1 MTSRICSF
9 LILTLAAG
17 PAVSA
22 DLHVYR
28 ATRLWPGDGPVIT
41 HADLVVRDGKIV
53 SVGKRSATGVPAD
66 AIIHDLGDAVL
77 IPGLV
82 VAETTVAEKG
92 RDDVHAITPHHRAAD
107 GFDMYADYAPI
118 VAGGVTTI
126 QISPGDKR
134 LVPGEGAVVKL
145 HGNDPARRTLRE
157 VESLRVVFGDAFKNP
172 PRIYEPPVGAV
183 SVDRPLEPTKPQ
195 LAAALPE
202 AVSGLRAMFRAAKSD
217 SASDSLLKAV
227 ANAGTAAKP
236 LRITAPT
243 VADVQAALDLA
254 AEFDLQVILVEPPV
268 PAADQLAKWKPHVA
282 GVILNPGVRP
292 GMTADAQEPSGPA
305 PAARTGR
312 RGRPNPTP
320 APRRNARRT
329 SATSNKDKDEDAT
342 AASPAEEARE
352 LRAAGFRV
360 AVKPV
365 NDADLKE
372 MLYLGGLFTTHN
384 SPADALKLLTTDAAA
399 ILGVGDRVGT
409 LSAGKDADFIVLSGD
424 PFALHTKVR
433 EVVVD
438 GQTAY
443 EASAAGARKVIRGA
457 RVLTG
462 NGDAIAGGAVLI
474 DGKTIRAVGRDVS
487 APADAEERRFAGAVI
502 VPGFID
508 MGNGLGVGGPLTG
521 QIPINTKLGPRLVF
535 GDPAAATVRHG
546 GITTV
551 LLSGPAPSPVV
562 AFKLGDKL
570 RPLADPVALR
580 FAVRGNLTTAGASL
594 RDSLRAAKAYN
605 DSWTKYET
613 DLKAYQQKKKEYDEA
628 KVKEPA
634 KKPEE
639 KKDEKKPEEIKDDKK
654 PEAKKDEKKPEEKKL
669 EEPKSPSKPPTV
681 ESLEPMR
688 LLFAG
693 TIPALVEA
701 KREDAIRLAVTICR
715 DEYTLRTILVGAD
728 DAWRVAD
735 LLAEKNVAVCAGP
748 DLVHTVDRAEVNL
761 PLLLSMRGIATGFQS
776 LANSGAKNLPLAIG
790 FAVRH
795 GLGADD
801 AVRGLTAG
809 PAQFLGLGSIGTL
822 AAGKDADL
830 VVLSGMPFELSTRV
844 LAVMIDGQWVYREEN

>member
-1 MTSRICSF
+1 M
-9 LILTLAAG
+9 LALTAG
-17 PAVSA
+17 PAA
-22 DLHVYR
+22 AAELHVYR
-28 ATRLWPGDGPVIT
+28 AARLWTGDGPVIT
-41 HADLVVRDGKIV
+41 DAELVVRDGKIV
-53 SVGKRSATGVPAD
+53 SVGKRTATSVPAD
-66 AIIHDLGDAVL
+66 AVVHEFGDAVV

-82 VAETTVAEKG
+82 IAETTLAEKG
-92 RDDVHAITPHHRAAD
+92 RDDVHAITPDHRAAD
-107 GFDMYADYAPI
+107 GFDMYSDYSPI
-118 VAGGVTTI
+118 VAGGVTTV
-126 QISPGDKR
+126 QLSPGGKR
-134 LVPGEGAVVKL
+134 LVPGEGSVVKL
-145 HGNDPARRTLRE
+145 HGDNVAHRTVRE
-157 VESLRVVFGDAFKNP
+157 IESLRVVFGEAFKNP

-183 SVDRPLEPTKPQ
+183 SVDRPLLPTKPQ
-195 LAAALPE
+195 LANGLPE
-202 AVSGLRAMFRAAKSD
+202 AVSGLRAMFRAAR
-217 SASDSLLKAV
+217 SASESDPLLKAV
-227 ANAGTAAKP
+227 ANSGTTAKP
-236 LRITAPT
+236 LRVTAQTAP
-243 VADVQAALDLA
+243 DVQAALDLA
-254 AEFDLQVILVEPPV
+254 AEFDLRLILAEPPV
-268 PAADQLAKWKPHVA
+268 PSAEQLAKWKPYVA

-292 GMTADAQEPSGPA
+292 GMTADGPEPSGPA

-312 RGRPNPTP
+312 RGRPNPAP
-320 APRRNARRT
+320 APRRTTRRPS
-329 SATSNKDKDEDAT
+329 SASTKDKDDDAT

-360 AVKPV
+360 ALKPI

-384 SPADALKLLTTDAAA
+384 SPAETLKMLTIDAAA
-399 ILGVGDRVGT
+399 VLGVGDRVGT
-409 LSAGKDADFIVLSGD
+409 LAAGKDADFVVLSGD

-433 EVVVD
+433 EVFVD
-438 GQTAY
+438 GQPAY
-443 EASAAGARKVIRGA
+443 EASPAGARKVIRAA

-462 NGDAIAGGAVLI
+462 NGESIAGGSVLI

-487 APADAEERRFAGAVI
+487 APVDAEERRFAGAVI

-508 MGNGLGVGGPLTG
+508 MGNGLGVGGPLSG

-535 GDPAAATVRHG
+535 GDPAAATARHG

-551 LLSGPAPSPVV
+551 LLSGPAPAPVV
-562 AFKLGDKL
+562 AFKLGDRL

-580 FAVRGNLTTAGASL
+580 FAVRGNLTTSGASL
-594 RDSLRAAKAYN
+594 RDSFRAAKAYN
-605 DSWTKYET
+605 DNWTKYET

-628 KVKEPA
+628 KAKEPA

-639 KKDEKKPEEIKDDKK
+639 KKDEKKPED
-654 PEAKKDEKKPEEKKL
+654 KKDEKKPEEKKL
-669 EEPKSPSKPPTV
+669 EEPKAPSKPPTV
-681 ESLEPMR
+681 ESMEPFR
-688 LLFAG
+688 PLFAG
-693 TIPALVEA
+693 TVPALVEA

-715 DEYTLRTILVGAD
+715 DEYNLRTILVGAD

-735 LLAEKNVAVCAGP
+735 LLAEKNVAVCVGP
-748 DLVHTVDRAEVNL
+748 ELVHTVDRAEVNV

-776 LANSGAKNLPLAIG
+776 QANSGAKNLPLAVG

-795 GLGADD
+795 GLGTDD

-809 PAQFLGLGSIGTL
+809 PAQFLGLGTVGTL